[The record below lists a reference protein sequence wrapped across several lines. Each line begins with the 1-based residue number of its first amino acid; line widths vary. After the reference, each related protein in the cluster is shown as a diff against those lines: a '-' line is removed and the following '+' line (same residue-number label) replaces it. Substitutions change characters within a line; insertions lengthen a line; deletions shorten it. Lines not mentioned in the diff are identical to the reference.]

1 MVCRA
6 HCSSL
11 LKLLLILLLSDDSYF
26 DSLLCSFCWSKS
38 LNKYLCLGNLLCSF
52 HFNFWLGTV
61 FISDW
66 GICRLVVLLTILL
79 LQLLL
84 GCLFLWTLLWFFLKK
99 NFKIGCLPAKCMDQ
113 SSMGTRWRISM
124 SKSGLYIFK
133 NWSCII

>member
-1 MVCRA
+1 MGLILLCCAHSIIFRVLCREYLYLKKKKKDVVCRA
-6 HCSSL
+6 HCRSL

-84 GCLFLWTLLWFFLKK
+84 GCLFL
-99 NFKIGCLPAKCMDQ
+99 
-113 SSMGTRWRISM
+113 
-124 SKSGLYIFK
+124 
-133 NWSCII
+133 